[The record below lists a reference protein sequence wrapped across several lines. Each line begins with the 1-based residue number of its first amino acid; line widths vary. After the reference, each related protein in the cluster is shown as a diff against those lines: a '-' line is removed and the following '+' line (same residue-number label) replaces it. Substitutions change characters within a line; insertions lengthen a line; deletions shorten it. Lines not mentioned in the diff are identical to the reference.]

1 MPSPECGWRTGL
13 VVVVVVVVVV
23 RTAPRSP
30 RPYIGGA

>member
-13 VVVVVVVVVV
+13 VVVVVVV

>member
-1 MPSPECGWRTGL
+1 VWVVAWTGL
-13 VVVVVVVVVV
+13 VVVVVV